1 MASKGKV
8 RVKMAMTMHAMV
20 MCDYLASCRLSVTRD
35 RQPGTMHHGTQLSS
49 RLLVFI

>member
-20 MCDYLASCRLSVTRD
+20 MCDYLASCRLSRD

>member
-8 RVKMAMTMHAMV
+8 RVKMAMTMV